1 MPKNYDNTDKVI
13 KAMEEAT
20 KTALMAGI
28 TDMHGQAVELAP
40 IKTGNLKGSLSWTV
54 GGEVGGLNAPGG
66 KPPKG
71 NPRPATASDGVNAT
85 RETDTAYLGTNV
97 EYAIYMEYG
106 TSKIPGGRPFLIPA
120 FDARKKYTPE
130 IMAREYK
137 KALQGVKR

>member
-28 TDMHGQAVELAP
+28 TDMQEQAVELAP

-54 GGEVGGLNAPGG
+54 GGEVGGVTS
-66 KPPKG
+66 
-71 NPRPATASDGVNAT
+71 PATASDGVNAT

-130 IMAREYK
+130 IMKKHYN